1 MKMREKLLI
10 DLINCDEVTKTEMRV
25 AIFCRKQKTLEKI
38 SKNFNLST
46 QNASRIC
53 SKLSKLKILIA
64 KKVPGELKTFELNFD
79 WKPDHVENQMT
90 LEDFD

>member
-1 MKMREKLLI
+1 MRDKLLI
-10 DLINCDEVTKTEMRV
+10 DLIDYDEITKTEMRV
-25 AIFCRKQKTLEKI
+25 AIFCRKPKTLKKI
-38 SKNFNLST
+38 SKKFDLST
-46 QNASRIC
+46 QNASRTC
-53 SKLSKLKILIA
+53 SKLVKLKILNS

>member
-1 MKMREKLLI
+1 MRDKLLI
-10 DLINCDEVTKTEMRV
+10 DLINYDDVTKTEIRV
-25 AIFCRKQKTLEKI
+25 AIFCRKQKTLDKI
-38 SKNFNLST
+38 SKKFGLST
-46 QNASRIC
+46 QNASRTC
-53 SKLSKLKILIA
+53 SKLVKLKILIA

>member
-1 MKMREKLLI
+1 MRDKLLI
-10 DLINCDEVTKTEMRV
+10 DLINYDDVTKTEMRV
-25 AIFCRKQKTLEKI
+25 AIFCRKQKTLDKI
-38 SKNFNLST
+38 SKKFGLST
-46 QNASRIC
+46 QNASRTC
-53 SKLSKLKILIA
+53 SKLVKLKILIA